1 MVPPVH
7 SYASSTVRRMI
18 ACRGQR
24 GRHGARHGG
33 FGATLLQR
41 HVVASE
47 RKRRASAVAK
57 PSFSTEVEAK
67 TEADGP
73 DGRFIL
79 YNTKGRKK
87 EEFYPLD
94 DKLRKVT
101 MYVCG
106 VTVYDYSHIGH
117 ARVYTVFD
125 VLYRYLKWRGYDV
138 VYCRNFTDIDDKI
151 IKRANEMGEECGAV
165 TERFI
170 DEFHADM
177 TSLGNLEPTLEPR
190 ATEHIGKCLGTRIAG
205 ANSLS
210 SKTVLLTLLTLHFCP
225 SGLAWSG
232 AADDMIEQI
241 GKIISN
247 GHAYAVEG
255 DVYFDVRSLNEYG
268 TLSGRKQEDNRAGER
283 VVVDER
289 KKDPADFALWK
300 AKKDGEPYWESPW
313 GQVSPS
319 FILRG
324 GRTQSAPAA
333 APTTDPSAHAASHF
347 AL

>member
-1 MVPPVH
+1 MTKDSFAGKGGMKFMVPPVH

-190 ATEHIGKCLGTRIAG
+190 ATEHIARL
-205 ANSLS
+205 
-210 SKTVLLTLLTLHFCP
+210 
-225 SGLAWSG
+225 
-232 AADDMIEQI
+232 
-241 GKIISN
+241 
-247 GHAYAVEG
+247 
-255 DVYFDVRSLNEYG
+255 
-268 TLSGRKQEDNRAGER
+268 
-283 VVVDER
+283 
-289 KKDPADFALWK
+289 
-300 AKKDGEPYWESPW
+300 
-313 GQVSPS
+313 
-319 FILRG
+319 
-324 GRTQSAPAA
+324 
-333 APTTDPSAHAASHF
+333 
-347 AL
+347 